1 MSDPFV
7 GEIRVFPYP
16 FTPMGWLRC
25 EGQSLNTNQYQVLFA
40 VIGFTYGG
48 SGTTFKLPNLS
59 GKAVIGAGQGPNL
72 TARPIGQASGTDT
85 VALNIQQLPTHRH
98 TLNTCTLP
106 GSSTSPTDRYLGQ
119 FESNRVYKENPDPA
133 TLVAMSAE
141 SLAGSGSGAPHENR
155 QPLLAVPFCIATDGV
170 FPVRP

>member
-7 GEIRVFPYP
+7 GEIRVFPYS

-25 EGQSLNTNQYQVLFA
+25 EGQSLRTNQYPVLFA
-40 VIGFTYGG
+40 VIGYTYGG
-48 SGTTFKLPNLS
+48 SGPDFNLPNLS

-72 TARPIGQASGTDT
+72 TARPIGQASGTDA
-85 VALNIQQLPTHRH
+85 VGLNTQQLPPHRH
-98 TLNTCTLP
+98 TLNTCRLP
-106 GSSTSPTDRYLGQ
+106 GNSTSPANRYLGL
-119 FESNRVYKENPDPA
+119 FASNMIYKENPDPA

-141 SLAGSGSGAPHENR
+141 ALAAAGAGAAHENR
-155 QPLLAVPFCIATDGV
+155 QPALAVPFCIAMEGL